1 MVPITCFRLGGPEKK
16 LRLDMCVAN
25 SMTQISR
32 SAAQRLIR
40 DGSVSVDGVVEIRPS
55 HSVLAGSEIKVDL
68 RDEDSNVDLIASRQR
83 FTIVHEDQHLLIL
96 DKPDG
101 LSVHPGPGH
110 QSDTLVN
117 GLLVDYPEIRDI
129 GESGR
134 PGIVHRIDRNTSGL
148 MVVSRSK
155 EAHTKLSEMVREHKI
170 RRTYIA
176 LVRGG
181 PETTV
186 GVIDA
191 PLGRDPRHRQ
201 RQAVVEDGRPARTH
215 FRVKERLTRT
225 TLMELE
231 LETGRT
237 HQIRVHLSSIG
248 NPVVGDPLYGRS
260 PRGPAGLSRQ
270 FLHASGLAFTHP
282 ITDKRLE
289 LISALPEDLQLSL
302 NAARQE

>member
-1 MVPITCFRLGGPEKK
+1 MVPITCFRLGGPQKK

-25 SMTQISR
+25 SITQISR

-55 HSVLAGSEIKVDL
+55 HAVLAGSEIKVDL

-83 FTIVHEDQHLLIL
+83 FTVLHEDQHLLVL

-148 MVVSRSK
+148 MVVSR
-155 EAHTKLSEMVREHKI
+155 
-170 RRTYIA
+170 
-176 LVRGG
+176 
-181 PETTV
+181 
-186 GVIDA
+186 
-191 PLGRDPRHRQ
+191 
-201 RQAVVEDGRPARTH
+201 
-215 FRVKERLTRT
+215 
-225 TLMELE
+225 
-231 LETGRT
+231 
-237 HQIRVHLSSIG
+237 
-248 NPVVGDPLYGRS
+248 
-260 PRGPAGLSRQ
+260 
-270 FLHASGLAFTHP
+270 
-282 ITDKRLE
+282 
-289 LISALPEDLQLSL
+289 
-302 NAARQE
+302 